1 MTDQIASTAFRPRQ
15 YDLIVFD
22 WDGTLYDSTALIVRA
37 IQAACRDLG
46 VDVPSDEAASYVIG
60 LGLQDAL
67 MHAVPG
73 LSQDRYPELGR
84 RYRHHYIKDH
94 EAVSLFAGV
103 PELLAELRLRHH
115 WLAVA
120 TGKNR
125 QGLNDALRLSGLTPL
140 FDATRTA
147 DETRSKPHPQMLH
160 ELMREFGV
168 EPERTLMVGDT
179 THDLQMA
186 LNAGCA
192 AVGVSYGA
200 HEYGEFDSLNPVHV
214 AHSVRGLHDW
224 LGHHA

>member
-1 MTDQIASTAFRPRQ
+1 MTDITAFRPRQ

-46 VDVPSDEAASYVIG
+46 VAVPSDEAASYVIG

-73 LSQDRYPELGR
+73 LSPDRYPELGR
-84 RYRHHYIKDH
+84 RYRQHYFKDH
-94 EAVSLFAGV
+94 EDVTLFSGV
-103 PELLAELRLRHH
+103 PDLLADLRQRQH

-125 QGLNDALRLSGLTPL
+125 QGLNEALRLSGLAPL

-168 EPERTLMVGDT
+168 EPERTLMIGDT
-179 THDLQMA
+179 THDLQLA
-186 LNAGCA
+186 ANAGA
-192 AVGVSYGA
+192 HSVAVTYGA
-200 HEYGEFDSLNPVHV
+200 HEHGPLRELGPRHV
-214 AHSVRGLHDW
+214 AQSVAELREWLGLH
-224 LGHHA
+224 A

>member
-1 MTDQIASTAFRPRQ
+1 MTDTTAFRPRQ

-46 VDVPSDEAASYVIG
+46 VAVPSDEAASYVIG

-73 LSQDRYPELGR
+73 LSPDRYPELGR
-84 RYRHHYIKDH
+84 RYRQHYFKDH
-94 EAVSLFAGV
+94 EDVTLFSGV
-103 PELLAELRLRHH
+103 PDLLADLRQRQH

-125 QGLNDALRLSGLTPL
+125 QGLNDALRLSGLAPL

-168 EPERTLMVGDT
+168 EPERTLMIGDT
-179 THDLQMA
+179 THDLQLA
-186 LNAGCA
+186 ANAGA
-192 AVGVSYGA
+192 HSVAVTYGA
-200 HEYGEFDSLNPVHV
+200 HEHAPLRELGPRHV
-214 AHSVRGLHDW
+214 AHSVAELRVW
-224 LGHHA
+224 LGMHA